1 MVSRKGTG
9 REIAT
14 QGLSSLDGLGI
25 ATQGFI
31 EPILGDLILGGEA
44 IINYRPLSLK
54 LGGEANIVRAYNV
67 NAIGGLVLDGN
78 GLITF
83 RSSFIGDGGL
93 VLGGIAGIAV
103 SVAPTVGGN
112 MTLGG
117 SANYN
122 LRYNITP
129 TGGLITDG
137 AANVESTFNHV
148 ATGGLIVDG
157 SGNIVFAPG
166 GIIGDGGLI
175 IGGEAIVDS
184 NVGPVIFGRGGARIP
199 PKRRQPITTFE
210 PPVWNPDD
218 YLQPMDYLK
227 KIQNVLDQAEKDKLE
242 TLNHVS
248 NGTVTVTGRGKIV
261 VIYRDQPDG
270 EIIVANNPPLEPIV
284 LELPHVFNKG
294 ATALEIAELEDH
306 LVLNDLFG
314 LGDYNIKKGPKAR
327 YVYHSK
333 KTTGGAANVR
343 FISGGSNV
351 KLVTQVEKTQ
361 RREDDEFML
370 EVNMRTQQDREEEEL
385 RMLGIID

>member
-54 LGGEANIVRAYNV
+54 LGGEANIVRAFNI
-67 NAIGGLVLDGN
+67 NAIGGLVLGGAAD
-78 GLITF
+78 ITNVPHI
-83 RSSFIGDGGL
+83 IGSGGL
-93 VLGGIAGIAV
+93 VLGGIAGVTV
-103 SVAPTVGGN
+103 SVTPTVGGN

-122 LRYNITP
+122 LSYNITP

-157 SGNIVFAPG
+157 AGDITFAAGGFIGN
-166 GIIGDGGLI
+166 GGLI
-175 IGGEAIVDS
+175 LGGRAIVKS
-184 NVGPVIFGRGGARIP
+184 NVIFGRGGARIP

-227 KIQNVLDQAEKDKLE
+227 KIQDVLDQAEKDKLE

-248 NGTVTVTGRGKIV
+248 NGTITVTGRGKIV

-294 ATALEIAELEDH
+294 ATAIEIAELEDH

-327 YVYHSK
+327 YVHHSK
-333 KTTGGAANVR
+333 KTTGGAANVK